1 MKAQLVII
9 QSELDLYRAKSK
21 EAVGQDTEN
30 RFLKDKVEELKS
42 KLEKVK
48 NSKENLMTEKNE
60 LEKNKMKIEVELQL
74 MKENIQEMKQKV
86 HKAEESKLK
95 IATEL
100 KAKEMLMKKH
110 IDEMK
115 SSYKSSNDVIIQA
128 RNTNSNIT
136 IYVNEMKQEMKDYA
150 ISHSSKALKS
160 FNDIKSIAE
169 SNVNAFNE
177 RYGKSWHCLIGEN
190 IAHNSLYHDI
200 GSYLSFSIEDLK
212 IILYKTSETVIKF
225 KLFFTYHLSTHFV
238 CTKSN

>member
-1 MKAQLVII
+1 LKAQLVII

-74 MKENIQEMKQKV
+74 IKENIQEMKQKV